1 MEGVGSV
8 KAVDL
13 AVQTGGLSMSYDG
26 MVVVDSIDLSVTL
39 HSIFGFV
46 GPYAPTSWSQPQG
59 CSTILSA
66 SIGSWSTAPTRSVS
80 PQEKPPHD

>member
-46 GPYAPTSWSQPQG
+46 GRYGPTSWPEPQG
-59 CSTILSA
+59 RSKILIA
-66 SIGSWSTAPTRSVS
+66 SIGSWSTAPTCSVS
-80 PQEKPPHD
+80 PLEKPPHD